1 MRHGVRFSYK
11 MIRHNP
17 DKMNLPTKVTVK
29 KKAVPVLESTALR
42 AAVYSEY
49 GKMDPSETI
58 HANQLLGRPLK
69 GKDLNP
75 TMLT

>member
-1 MRHGVRFSYK
+1 

-17 DKMNLPTKVTVK
+17 DKMYIPNKVAVK
-29 KKAVPVLESTALR
+29 KMAVPVLESTALR

-49 GKMDPSETI
+49 RKMDPSDTI

-75 TMLT
+75 TLLT